1 MFQRIGMGHT
11 ATAHQANQIINAIN
25 LLNVN
30 NNDFDG
36 LLQDCIHRVNQGNRG
51 QLVWNSL
58 VNIYE
63 QLLIEQDNMDVDA
76 MGGARKRCRRS
87 LVNGRMLLRDKKGR
101 FCKKKSMKRKGRK

>member
-25 LLNVN
+25 SLNVN

-36 LLQDCIHRVNQGNRG
+36 LLTYSINQVNQGNRG
-51 QLVWNSL
+51 QLTWNTL
-58 VNIYE
+58 VGIYE
-63 QLLIEQDNMDVDA
+63 QLVAQDNMDVDA

-101 FCKKKSMKRKGRK
+101 FCKKKSMKRKARK